1 MMYSCGVYLKDLWL
15 KLARTNTQTP
25 CVQKITENIH
35 KHMSVQIWGESVA
48 EGTARSPASA
58 TTTSSRWLWSSGERK
73 PSRAA
78 HNEELGHAGERRSSG
93 TRGRGGAK
101 VERWCRVLDCRRR
114 RRPARHRIE
123 RRAARVPPGGWEG
136 ERRARA
142 AVLVS
147 VLFLYFYFYF
157 FCFWN
162 MFIIFKKCLIFGW
175 LQRAGPFSNVLLVFF
190 SWRIYF
196 SVLFLFFLFI
206 FLLLFY
212 F

>member
-15 KLARTNTQTP
+15 KLVQTNTQTP

-35 KHMSVQIWGESVA
+35 KHMSVQIWGESGA

-93 TRGRGGAK
+93 TRTRGRGGAK
-101 VERWCRVLDCRRR
+101 VERWCRVLPLPASSGGRRS
-114 RRPARHRIE
+114 PD
-123 RRAARVPPGGWEG
+123 RAPRGPRASWRLGSGGEG

-142 AVLVS
+142 AAFVS
-147 VLFLYFYFYF
+147 VHF
-157 FCFWN
+157 FH
-162 MFIIFKKCLIFGW
+162 
-175 LQRAGPFSNVLLVFF
+175 LQPWMKRFF
-190 SWRIYF
+190 T
-196 SVLFLFFLFI
+196 LK
-206 FLLLFY
+206 
-212 F
+212 